1 MNFRTLISLLGEGA
15 DDPRLL
21 QALLERE
28 GRTGLQGLQLFR
40 PVDYLDEYAQR
51 FGSGAP
57 SARLV
62 TASPEQIEQVGRWY
76 ADAPMLDPKAEAAY
90 RLMRE
95 ETGRQFDVL
104 TKPTSQGGLGVDV
117 SVTSGDPYD
126 TFKLSGVRELVDD
139 LNNRRLRV
147 LSTAST
153 GGHPFFTN
161 DQNDMFRAVH
171 DAFGHGATGR
181 GFNRHGEEAA
191 YRSHARMYSPEARPA
206 MGAETRAQNAYVNLF
221 GDFGPQKMVMLPEN
235 MSGLAQYD
243 PTNEALVRLILEA
256 LSGTKAVV

>member
-1 MNFRTLISLLGEGA
+1 MSLAKYIAELA
-15 DDPRLL
+15 QSVDDPRLL
-21 QALLERE
+21 RALLERQ
-28 GRTGLQGLQLFR
+28 GRTGLEGLQLFR
-40 PVDYLDEYAQR
+40 PVDYLDEYAQQ

-62 TASPEQIEQVGRWY
+62 TASPEQIQRVGQWY
-76 ADAPMLDPKAEAAY
+76 SEAPMMDPTAEAAY
-90 RLMRE
+90 RLMRD

-104 TKPTSQGGLGVDV
+104 TGPTSRGGLGVDV
-117 SVTSGDPYD
+117 SVATEDPYD
-126 TFKLSGVRELVDD
+126 TFRLAGVKQLVDD

-191 YRSHARMYSPEARPA
+191 YRSHARMFSPEARPA
-206 MGAETRAQNAYVNLF
+206 LASETRAQNAHVNLF
-221 GDFGPQKMVMLPEN
+221 GDFGPQKMVMLPED
-235 MSGLAQYD
+235 MAGLDVYD
-243 PTNEALVRLILEA
+243 PTGEDRIRLLLEA
-256 LSGTKAVV
+256 LGGMRAVV